1 MGSEGKAH
9 LSRPQRLSVGKENIT
24 PQLEAHPC
32 AIPEEESGA
41 SVGRSDLSHCSE
53 PFLCPEDLGTISNPT
68 TTCHMTLREH
78 YFSMGLIVLS
88 PKTKTRTRW
97 SCWSSQLWHS
107 GLLSLSQNMPT
118 SPLHGRLG
126 S

>member
-1 MGSEGKAH
+1 MGSGGKAH
-9 LSRPQRLSVGKENIT
+9 LSCPQCLTVGKENIT

-41 SVGRSDLSHCSE
+41 SVGSSDLSHCSE
-53 PFLCPEDLGTISNPT
+53 PFLCPKGLGTISNPT
-68 TTCHMTLREH
+68 TTCHMTLGEN

-88 PKTKTRTRW
+88 PKMNKRTRW
-97 SCWSSQLWHS
+97 SCRSQLWHS